1 MAKETITAA
10 IGGHSFELRSI
21 QVYEEQF
28 EDMVAFHADI
38 YVDGI
43 ATGEVSNNGQCFPGT
58 VIQVSENLEVYK
70 EVEGLVSK
78 RPQYIAGHNGR
89 GYVRSYTIDSLVE
102 AMVSAAYFEGR
113 SAFMI

>member
-10 IGGHSFELRSI
+10 IGGHTFDLRNI
-21 QVYEEQF
+21 QVFEEQF

-43 ATGEVSNNGQCFPGT
+43 ASGEVSNNGQCFPGT
-58 VIQVSENLEVYK
+58 VIHVSENLEAYK
-70 EVEGLVSK
+70 EVEGLVNK

-89 GYVRSYTIDSLVE
+89 GYVRSYTIESLLE
-102 AMVSAAYFEGR
+102 AMMTAAYFEDR
-113 SAFMI
+113 AVFLF